1 VSAFAGTIAILV
13 GLLGLAVLIAIG
25 AERLRIPSAVALV
38 AFGAGTAAIHT
49 VVLPFSF
56 GDALL
61 IVFLPPLIFEAA
73 WAVDLAALRRVA
85 LQVVLLAVPGVVL
98 VAGLIGGGIALTGQL
113 PLVSA
118 ILFGA
123 IVSATDPV
131 AVIAIFRR
139 LNVPPDLLAMVEGES
154 IANDGVAIVLYGIA
168 LDFASGGT
176 PPLVQECLTAVLA
189 IAGGIAIGVA
199 GAYIVAFVIGRT
211 QTAAI
216 EVTATV
222 VLAFLT
228 YIAAVS
234 LSLSGVF
241 ATAAAGVTLRALQSK
256 TQMTSHA
263 GDVDAFWTTIAFVA
277 NAMVF
282 LVTGLT
288 LQPQRVLHEPLLVV
302 VAIGVVLVS
311 RALLT
316 VLVVRARR
324 ARWTVFLAGIRG
336 GLCLALVL
344 ALPSDLPHR
353 AELVDAV
360 FGVVLFTIV
369 VQGLTL
375 EPLLARL
382 GVQSGIG
389 GPSLSSYVARG
400 DGGSG

>member
-1 VSAFAGTIAILV
+1 VSAFAETTAILV
-13 GLLGLAVLIAIG
+13 GLLGLAVLIAMG

-49 VVLPFSF
+49 VALPFSF

-73 WAVDLAALRRVA
+73 WAVDLTSLRRVA
-85 LQVVLLAVPGVVL
+85 VQVVLLALPGVVL

-113 PLVSA
+113 PLASA
-118 ILFGA
+118 VLFGA

-139 LNVPPDLLAMVEGES
+139 LNVSPDLLAMVEGES

-168 LDFASGGT
+168 LDFASGAT
-176 PPLVQECLTAVLA
+176 SPVAQECALAVVA
-189 IAGGIAIGVA
+189 IVGGVAIGVA
-199 GAYIVAFVIGRT
+199 LAYVVAFVIGRT

-222 VLAFLT
+222 VLAFLA

-241 ATAAAGVTLRALQSK
+241 ATAAAGVTLRALQRS

-263 GDVDAFWTTIAFVA
+263 GDVDAFWTTIAFIA

-288 LQPQRVLHEPLLVV
+288 LQPQRIMHEPVLVV
-302 VAIGVVLVS
+302 VAIGVVLGS

-316 VLVVRARR
+316 LLVVRTRG

-360 FGVVLFTIV
+360 FGVVLFTLV

-375 EPLLARL
+375 EPLLARF
-382 GVQSGIG
+382 GVAADYSGSG
-389 GPSLSSYVARG
+389 GPSLSS
-400 DGGSG
+400 